1 MNDKIVTAK
10 RWSELSIG
18 NTSIPC
24 AVLEDGTRIL
34 SELGVTKAMKSRSG
48 ASKRRKKM
56 EQESSGAP
64 LPVFM
69 ASNNIT
75 PFISDELRSGLL
87 NPITYR
93 AGKRIAQ
100 GFPAELLPAICDV
113 WLKARDS
120 GKLNKQQ
127 EPKVKQAEILMRAL
141 AHVGIIAL
149 IDEATGYQEEREKK
163 ELQTILKA
171 YISPELLPWTARF
184 PTEFYKQMFR
194 LRSWPYPPS
203 SGAKGAPKG
212 PRYAGKLTKEL
223 IYKKLPQPV
232 LFALEKK
239 NPPDEKWQRK
249 QKHHQ
254 WLTDNIGNPH
264 LEKQVAVVTTLMRI
278 SPNWSTFKRNFSRAF
293 PAGPEQTEMEFI
305 EDNE

>member
-1 MNDKIVTAK
+1 MNDNPIKAK
-10 RWSELSIG
+10 RWADLTLG
-18 NTSIPC
+18 NTRIPC

-34 SELGVTKAMKSRSG
+34 SEHGVTVAMKSRSG
-48 ASKRRKKM
+48 ASKRHKKI
-56 EQESSGAP
+56 EQESSRAP

-69 ASNNIT
+69 ASNNLT
-75 PFISDELRSGLL
+75 PFISDELRIGLL

-93 AGKRIAQ
+93 TGKSIAR
-100 GFPAELLPAICDV
+100 GFSAELLPQICDV
-113 WLKARDS
+113 WLRARDA

-149 IDEATGYQEEREKK
+149 IDEATGYQEEREKD

-171 YISPELLPWTARF
+171 YISEELLPWTARF

-194 LRSWPYPPS
+194 LKSWPYPPF
-203 SGAKGAPKG
+203 GTKGAPKG

-223 IYKKLPQPV
+223 IYKKLPPPV
-232 LFALEKK
+232 VYELENK
-239 NPPDEKWQRK
+239 NPPNEKWQRK
-249 QKHHQ
+249 HKHHQ

-264 LEKQVAVVTTLMRI
+264 LEKQVAVVTTLMKI
-278 SPNWSTFKRNFSRAF
+278 SPNWPAFKRNFSRAF
-293 PAGPEQTEMEFI
+293 PAGPTQAEMPFME
-305 EDNE
+305 EEE